1 MTNLLLLT
9 NKKEDQHMTKDKLL
23 AIIANLIQ
31 ELLDTGYEEKNL
43 IWMLTQ
49 YGMSLKDIKEWYGIP
64 YDEND

>member
-1 MTNLLLLT
+1 
-9 NKKEDQHMTKDKLL
+9 MTKDKLL

-64 YDEND
+64 YDENN

>member
-1 MTNLLLLT
+1 
-9 NKKEDQHMTKDKLL
+9 MTKANLL
-23 AIIANLIQ
+23 AIVANLIQ

-43 IWMLTQ
+43 IWMLKQ